1 MKMNINDDLSNF
13 KNTKDN
19 NNINNKNNK
28 NINTLT
34 NYFEIIEKRCED
46 TIEINKSAIANN
58 EKISADT
65 ISIPKYTEYLL
76 VVNQNY
82 NVQQLKSFAKYYKLK
97 LSGNKPQLITR
108 LYVFLKLSSNII
120 KIQKIFRGRLQRTY
134 NNCHGPAFINRALC
148 TNATDF
154 LTIEDIKVLPFSQ
167 FISYKDVDNFIY
179 GFDIISLYN
188 LILKSGINVKNP
200 YNRNEIPK
208 EVVNNIRDLLRLS
221 KILKIHIDIEI
232 QDVNNDISD
241 KKSIELRI
249 LDIFQNID
257 SLGNYSDPAWFLSL
271 NRIQILRFVRELRD
285 IWDYR
290 SQLTTEMKRNICPP
304 NGDPFRNINVN
315 SIITDLNMDNIR
327 KNIHPLLD
335 KFVNSGVD
343 KDSKSLGAYYVL
355 GALTLVNEN
364 AATSLPWLFQ
374 SVA

>member
-13 KNTKDN
+13 KNTKD
-19 NNINNKNNK
+19 INNK

-46 TIEINKSAIANN
+46 TIEINKSKIANN
-58 EKISADT
+58 EKMVADT

-76 VVNQNY
+76 IINQNY

-120 KIQKIFRGRLQRTY
+120 KIQKIFRGKLQRTY

-154 LTIEDIKVLPFSQ
+154 LTIEDMKVLPFSQ

-208 EVVNNIRDLLRLS
+208 EVVNNIRNLY
-221 KILKIHIDIEI
+221 
-232 QDVNNDISD
+232 
-241 KKSIELRI
+241 
-249 LDIFQNID
+249 F
-257 SLGNYSDPAWFLSL
+257 Y
-271 NRIQILRFVRELRD
+271 
-285 IWDYR
+285 
-290 SQLTTEMKRNICPP
+290 
-304 NGDPFRNINVN
+304 
-315 SIITDLNMDNIR
+315 
-327 KNIHPLLD
+327 
-335 KFVNSGVD
+335 
-343 KDSKSLGAYYVL
+343 
-355 GALTLVNEN
+355 
-364 AATSLPWLFQ
+364 
-374 SVA
+374 